1 VSTHG
6 VVARAWQAM
15 AEDRRLRVEA
25 LEAELRE
32 AQAERDEAR
41 AVARVLAAYLRMGKA
56 RDIRHADDMARMH
69 PWLVRGE
76 VVE

>member
-1 VSTHG
+1 MSAHG
-6 VVARAWQAM
+6 VVARVWKAM
-15 AEDRRLRVEA
+15 AEDRQLRVEE

-41 AVARVLAAYLRMGKA
+41 DAARVLAAYLRMGKA